1 MHLPH
6 DVGASAKMPVD
17 WHLVCMVTRAWLR
30 RLPCSRQA
38 QACINGNHFVH
49 SAGQKLKKSLIR
61 YFLAEVCHSACSP
74 VSGRDAIP
82 LPKTMILSELF
93 QFLSFLHVMVT
104 IDSRMC
110 LSVLCFINVDS
121 AVVITYYVKSRYRL
135 LFWRAGRG
143 TGEVLSCKEKG
154 TKDMLKI

>member
-1 MHLPH
+1 MPFRLLTLRKVLAVLGAVPLPAISGH
-6 DVGASAKMPVD
+6 GCPEKADLRPDGAWRPF
-17 WHLVCMVTRAWLR
+17 
-30 RLPCSRQA
+30 
-38 QACINGNHFVH
+38 AC
-49 SAGQKLKKSLIR
+49 L
-61 YFLAEVCHSACSP
+61 P
-74 VSGRDAIP
+74 VSAAAVLRTAYACNPVSSRDGIP
-82 LPKTMILSELF
+82 GPKAMILSELF